1 VEVIILA
8 GGFGTRLRS
17 VLPNVPKPMAPIGE
31 KPFLQILLEKLS
43 EEKVKKVILSL
54 HFMAGKIQ
62 DYFGS
67 NFLGMEIE
75 CLVEKTP
82 LGTGGAI
89 RLCLENCKEEKVFVF
104 NGDTYL
110 DIDLKDLTRL
120 WDQRQC
126 PILVGRHV
134 DDLSR
139 YGALEIK
146 DGIVTG
152 MSEKAGVGAGLINAG
167 CYVLPRNIFD
177 SFASRKT
184 FSFEKDFLQNNLKE
198 KGFAFYEAE
207 GSFIDIGIPEDYVRA
222 QALLS

>member
-1 VEVIILA
+1 MEAIILA

-17 VLPNVPKPMAPIGE
+17 VLPNLPKPMAPIGE

-54 HFMAGKIQ
+54 HFMASKIQ

-75 CLVEKTP
+75 YLVEKTP

-89 RLCLENCKEEKVFVF
+89 RMCLENCKEEKVFVF

-110 DIDLKDLTRL
+110 DISLENLTRL
-120 WDQRQC
+120 WDQRQG
-126 PILVGRHV
+126 PILVGRYV

-146 DGIVTG
+146 DGFVEGI
-152 MSEKAGVGAGLINAG
+152 SEKASVGAGLINAG
-167 CYVLPRNIFD
+167 CYVLPRNLFD
-177 SFASRKT
+177 SFSSYTK
-184 FSFEKDFLQNNLKE
+184 FSFEQDFLQDYFK
-198 KGFAFYEAE
+198 KKHFVFFEAK

-222 QALLS
+222 QAMLS